1 MQARQRK
8 RDRYCVFIC
17 VFIEN
22 LSPSFLAVRFSCV
35 VVVFVHLV
43 ISFAAVAAICWTD
56 DDEASRGVFF
66 SLSRN
71 GHYTNCFFLD
81 TYRRVGVSNTLAH
94 E

>member
-66 SLSRN
+66 LALSKRPL
-71 GHYTNCFFLD
+71 HKLFFFR
-81 TYRRVGVSNTLAH
+81 YISKSRR